1 MTPLTAPERGLG
13 ASDCERIADGL
24 LAQPVAALSS
34 LAFVVAGG
42 VVLWRTWGLSGGQR
56 RAAAAYAGLLAATGL
71 GSAVYHGPQ
80 TAGAQLMHDLPIALL
95 VGQAIVVPLARVR
108 SGVPV
113 VRPGGRRVVAVAA
126 VAAAIGLA
134 AYTAGRTGGP
144 LCDPDALAQPHAAW
158 HVAAATAL
166 GAWGLALWPRSQA

>member
-1 MTPLTAPERGLG
+1 MTTTTASGRGLG
-13 ASDCERIADGL
+13 ASDCEHIADGL
-24 LAQPVAALSS
+24 LAQPVAAVSS

-42 VVLWRTWGLSGGQR
+42 VVLWRTRGLSGGQH
-56 RAAAAYAGLLAATGL
+56 RAAVTYAGLLAATGL

-108 SGVPV
+108 SRVPV
-113 VRPGGRRVVAVAA
+113 VRPGGRRVAAVAA
-126 VAAAIGLA
+126 AAAAIGLA
-134 AYTAGRTGGP
+134 AYAAGRTGSP

-158 HVAAATAL
+158 HAAAATSLA
-166 GAWGLALWPRSQA
+166 AWALALWPRAAA